1 MAHFKYYFMLKFPQN
16 PRINHMRGF
25 SMTKLCDAISKRL
38 KEYRKEHDLPQE
50 QFAEKAG
57 ISLPLLSELER
68 GLANPTLQTLEK
80 IAQAMG
86 LPVAEMLD
94 ADCCLADEGRLR
106 ATITGRLEKLDADNL
121 KVIAAL
127 LGRLKQ

>member
-1 MAHFKYYFMLKFPQN
+1 MP
-16 PRINHMRGF
+16 
-25 SMTKLCDAISKRL
+25 KLSGVISKRL

-68 GLANPTLQTLEK
+68 GIANPTLQTLEK
-80 IAQAMG
+80 IAHAMA
-86 LPVAEMLD
+86 LSVAEMLD
-94 ADCCLADEGRLR
+94 ADCTLRDEKRLR
-106 ATITGRLEKLDADNL
+106 SQITGRLEKLDADNL

-127 LGRLKQ
+127 LGRLKN

>member
-1 MAHFKYYFMLKFPQN
+1 MA
-16 PRINHMRGF
+16 
-25 SMTKLCDAISKRL
+25 KLSDVISKRL
-38 KEYRKEHDLPQE
+38 KEYRKVHNLPQE

-68 GLANPTLQTLEK
+68 GIANPTLQTLEK
-80 IAQAMG
+80 IASAMA

-94 ADCCLADEGRLR
+94 VDCVLKDERRLR
-106 ATITGRLEKLDADNL
+106 SQIAGRLEKLDADNL

-127 LGRLKQ
+127 LGRLKN